1 MIKTNDITDSLQQLL
16 VILLVIGATFY
27 LQELP
32 GSNVLQTALP
42 EWPFILTLYF
52 SVSSR
57 YFFGVVS
64 AFVVGVIEDVFLGV
78 PTLGLHAIIYT
89 LASFFIIL
97 IRFRFRQ
104 YSVFLQ
110 SMIIGFL
117 VLLKVFFF
125 LVYNSILYSFPAYYW
140 VLLSLPASV
149 LTWPLVHLFFAYFAN
164 RTEV

>member
-1 MIKTNDITDSLQQLL
+1 MKTTELTDNLQQLL
-16 VILLVIGATFY
+16 VIILVIGATFY

-57 YFFGVVS
+57 YFFGVFS
-64 AFVVGVIEDVFLGV
+64 AFTVGAIEDVFLGV
-78 PTLGLHAIIYT
+78 PTLGLHAVMYT

-104 YSVFLQ
+104 YSIFLQ
-110 SMIIGFL
+110 SLIIGFL

-125 LVYNSILYSFPAYYW
+125 LIYNSIFYSLPAYYW
-140 VLLSLPASV
+140 MLLSLPASI
-149 LTWPLVHLFFAYFAN
+149 LTWPLVHLFFSYFAN
-164 RTEV
+164 RTEG